1 MCLNCEDE
9 ESADAAE
16 RVVLGVVDAT
26 LLAELQ
32 TFIMRH
38 AIKIMTLD

>member
-1 MCLNCEDE
+1 MRMKKV
-9 ESADAAE
+9 ADAAE
-16 RVVLGVVDAT
+16 RVVLGVVDAA